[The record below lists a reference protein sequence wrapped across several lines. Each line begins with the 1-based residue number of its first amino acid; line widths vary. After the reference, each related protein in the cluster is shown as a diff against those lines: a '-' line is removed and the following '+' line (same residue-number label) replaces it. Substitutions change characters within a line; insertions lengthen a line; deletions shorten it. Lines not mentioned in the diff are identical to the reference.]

1 MNSLLKLAI
10 NNDCRL
16 CLFAFFSPTC
26 HFLPRSKVPWLCHIV
41 QNHSV
46 FFFPTL
52 ARLPRLPVNSP
63 EMKNNPFFT
72 PFAFYTVDFVYL
84 KTQLWKSAVLIS
96 YRDLHSFVLHLTVR
110 YRNHFFLCICLSATP
125 RHMMISCC
133 EATDPSPRCWCCAAH
148 WTGAPVASSLA
159 GSWSELPES
168 PASPDGTELKVKITP
183 GLMHPSQKRLSNKDN
198 ECVCGCTERGLRQ
211 TWRKMVNVGF
221 LDCEKIKLPLEKLNH
236 LAVSNVKISK
246 PYLAFCL
253 LV

>member
-41 QNHSV
+41 QNHCA
-46 FFFPTL
+46 FFPTL
-52 ARLPRLPVNSP
+52 ASLPRLPVNSP

-72 PFAFYTVDFVYL
+72 PFAFYAVDFVYL
-84 KTQLWKSAVLIS
+84 KTQLWKSVVLMS
-96 YRDLHSFVLHLTVR
+96 CRDLHSFVLHLTV
-110 YRNHFFLCICLSATP
+110 NTAITFSFTFAWVQPPST
-125 RHMMISCC
+125 CC

-183 GLMHPSQKRLSNKDN
+183 GLMHPSQKKA
-198 ECVCGCTERGLRQ
+198 Q
-211 TWRKMVNVGF
+211 
-221 LDCEKIKLPLEKLNH
+221 
-236 LAVSNVKISK
+236 
-246 PYLAFCL
+246 
-253 LV
+253 